1 MEPGSQCWRHSTGVR
16 VGCGSSAVGVALRR
30 LTLVPFALL
39 FVAAPA
45 SPQVSGTVRAPDLDP
60 VPVAEV
66 LLWGHGRL
74 LDRVLTQGNGRFGSR
89 IPSDSVQRIS
99 IHHIG
104 YHTEIL
110 SGPTARS
117 PDISVVLEPRPIP
130 LPELE
135 VVVSRDICLQEPSQY
150 GYDIW
155 LAASRRYASDTAFRG
170 GLAAGHQESGDV
182 SVNQL
187 GAVEAA
193 NLVPRMSRWRGARP
207 GQTLEDRV
215 DSEGYAWPLQSGVS
229 LGARHLNWV
238 YPSFEERHAY
248 HFATAA
254 FGERHRFHVLDT
266 DREDVELVFCPPP
279 GERTG
284 LRGRLQL
291 SGDSMFVAARWSI
304 LSEDPVEG
312 AGGEVIFGEVRDAT
326 GQRHLVSARGS
337 YWRHSGR
344 GAENPDPP
352 RYYWQVIR
360 INTEWI
366 VSPDSEWPDC
376 RPRWCH

>member
-1 MEPGSQCWRHSTGVR
+1 MSLSGASG
-16 VGCGSSAVGVALRR
+16 L
-30 LTLVPFALL
+30 FALNL
-39 FVAAPA
+39 FALFSLAFVAVPA
-45 SPQVSGTVRAPDLDP
+45 SPQVSGTVRAPNVDP

-66 LLWGHGRL
+66 LLWGRGRL
-74 LDRVLTQGNGRFGSR
+74 LDRVLTEGNGRFASR
-89 IPSDSVQRIS
+89 VPPDSVQRIS

-104 YHTEIL
+104 FLTEVL

-117 PDISVVLEPRPIP
+117 SDISVVLEPRPIP
-130 LPELE
+130 LPEIE
-135 VVVSRDICLQEPSQY
+135 VVVSREICSQEPSQRA
-150 GYDIW
+150 YDLW
-155 LAASRRYASDTAFRG
+155 VAASRRYSSDTAFRG

-182 SVNQL
+182 SVNRL
-187 GAVEAA
+187 GALRTAK
-193 NLVPRMSRWRGARP
+193 LVPRMSRWRGARP

-215 DSEGYAWPLQSGVS
+215 ETEGYAWRLQAGTS

-254 FGERHRFHVLDT
+254 FGERHRFHVLDA
-266 DREDVELVFCPPP
+266 DQEDVVLVFCPPV
-279 GERTG
+279 GERAG
-284 LRGRLQL
+284 LRGRIEL
-291 SGDSMFVAARWSI
+291 SGDSMFVAARWSV
-304 LSEDPVEG
+304 LSEDPDEG

-337 YWRHSGR
+337 LWRHSGR
-344 GAENPDPP
+344 GGEDPNPP
-352 RYYWQVIR
+352 RQYWQVVR

-376 RPRWCH
+376 RPRWCR